1 MRSSVGMGV
10 YLAVALGGLAGGLL
24 RMLVLVV
31 WPAAPGQLPLGLLMV
46 NAGGAGLIGVVL
58 AFSESGGRHRL
69 PPALSLGLM
78 AGFCGA
84 LTTFSTFALETLAL
98 AEHPARA
105 AGHVVVSL
113 VLWLAAAAAGLLVGR
128 RLNAPGTNPHKDH

>member
-1 MRSSVGMGV
+1 MSSSGGIGV

-24 RMLVLVV
+24 RMLVLAA
-31 WPAAPGQLPLGLLMV
+31 WPAAPGQLPLALLMV
-46 NAGGAGLIGVVL
+46 NAAGAGVIGLIL

-84 LTTFSTFALETLAL
+84 LTTFSTFAVETLAL
-98 AEHPARA
+98 ADHPARA
-105 AGHVVVSL
+105 GGHVVISL

-128 RLNAPGTNPHKDH
+128 RLNAPGPNRHNEQ